1 MIPVKRLSGRSPF
14 RYLTRATIRA
24 FSRWL
29 QPQGEHNVRLQT
41 RKESD
46 SLALLV
52 PSAWR
57 PLPRFIPETWT
68 KQQAEQRKRNIKQE
82 SLNLF
87 EVEQKGTHLFSD
99 SLDESLSTLV

>member
-82 SLNLF
+82 SF
-87 EVEQKGTHLFSD
+87 ESVRGRTKGNPSFF
-99 SLDESLSTLV
+99 

>member
-1 MIPVKRLSGRSPF
+1 MIPVKRLSARSPF
-14 RYLTRATIRA
+14 RCLTRATIRA
-24 FSRWL
+24 FSWWL

-41 RKESD
+41 GKESD
-46 SLALLV
+46 SLALLL
-52 PSAWR
+52 PSEWR